1 MVKKITK
8 IKITISSMIVRLKF
22 KKGMEQGRGKDGKVE
37 KKDDEDEEERQWR
50 RDRDEESARHKA

>member
-1 MVKKITK
+1 
-8 IKITISSMIVRLKF
+8 MIVRLKF
-22 KKGMEQGRGKDGKVE
+22 KKGMEQGRVKDGKVE

>member
-1 MVKKITK
+1 MGE
-8 IKITISSMIVRLKF
+8 
-22 KKGMEQGRGKDGKVE
+22 KGMEQGRGKDGKVE